1 MKKISKLLV
10 LLTALAMVVCLCAGC
25 GETANNGGNDG
36 DNGGGNQ
43 AASVKGSTG
52 EWGYYKVLVPEGY
65 TLKGGNILDET
76 DKSKFNLNNNDS
88 ALTYFMFSLY
98 DEENAKDSID
108 MTRDMNDGAK
118 DVTGTYN
125 GVAWTGVAYESIGY
139 QCFSMYGDFGDGHF
153 VLVSAAGNAYDS
165 EITNAVLSSLVVNVT
180 E

>member
-1 MKKISKLLV
+1 MKNVMKIAALMLV
-10 LLTALAMVVCLCAGC
+10 LLFAVGMLAAC
-25 GETANNGGNDG
+25 GDNGGSGNSGG

-43 AASVKGSTG
+43 AAGVKGTT
-52 EWGYYKVLVPEGY
+52 EEHGYYKVLVPEGY

-139 QCFSMYGDFGDGHF
+139 QCFSMYADFGDGNF
-153 VLVSAAGNAYDS
+153 VIVSGSGNAYDGDV
-165 EITNAVLSSLVVNVT
+165 TGAVLSSLVVNVT